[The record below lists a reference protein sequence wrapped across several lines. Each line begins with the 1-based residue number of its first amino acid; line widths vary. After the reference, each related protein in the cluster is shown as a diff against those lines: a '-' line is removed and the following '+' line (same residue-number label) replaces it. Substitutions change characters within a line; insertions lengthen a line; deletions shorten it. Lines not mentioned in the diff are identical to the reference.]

1 METTRACDQAVEQRA
16 LANVRAPH
24 DSYYTQSYTDFRL
37 THTVFRKGSRAQAGQ
52 AKRHGN
58 APNGIRQPDAVPVGT
73 NTCDRLPLAPDGT
86 EIGLALLGRIDA
98 VAGSHDGSPVAQGI
112 LPDGRLQRTAVVGS
126 LTDEFPDIVRA
137 DAFFR
142 LAEQYGQGVQRP
154 TARVGLVASV
164 DLAESLFQTVQIVDL
179 APVYPSSSASTRLRG
194 AIRPARSTHCRSDAS
209 GRHRPS
215 LRPAVRPNKSA
226 EPAGR
231 ARVPCGAR
239 ES

>member
-1 METTRACDQAVEQRA
+1 M
-16 LANVRAPH
+16 
-24 DSYYTQSYTDFRL
+24 

-126 LTDEFPDIVRA
+126 LTDELPDIVRA

-179 APVYPSSSASTRLRG
+179 APVYPVEQRLDT
-194 AIRPARSTHCRSDAS
+194 AA
-209 GRHRPS
+209 GRDQAGQINPLPERRIRPS

>member
-1 METTRACDQAVEQRA
+1 M
-16 LANVRAPH
+16 
-24 DSYYTQSYTDFRL
+24 

-52 AKRHGN
+52 AERHGN

-126 LTDEFPDIVRA
+126 LTDELPDIVRA

-164 DLAESLFQTVQIVDL
+164 DLAESLFQTVQIIDL
-179 APVYPSSSASTRLRG
+179 APVYPVEQRLDTAAGRDQAG
-194 AIRPARSTHCRSDAS
+194 QIDPLPERRIRPASAI
-209 GRHRPS
+209 PS
-215 LRPAVRPNKSA
+215 PSSPAR
-226 EPAGR
+226 
-231 ARVPCGAR
+231 
-239 ES
+239 